1 MEYPELVEIKTRKR
15 VLLGELV
22 TFLTE
27 NNKMNLFGDDVQLRN
42 VVNPRNNEA
51 TLDVIIIAVL
61 EAILNEKRNL

>member
-15 VLLGELV
+15 VLLGDLV

-42 VVNPRNNEA
+42 VVNPGNNEA

>member
-15 VLLGELV
+15 VLLGDLV